1 MIRALKAGSAPILR
15 RFRHDESGAT
25 AIEYCLI
32 ASFIA
37 LTIVTVLTQVGI
49 NLQAPFQT
57 ASDGLT

>member
-1 MIRALKAGSAPILR
+1 MKAGSAPILK
-15 RFRHDESGAT
+15 RFRDAQSGAT

-37 LTIVTVLTQVGI
+37 LTIVTVVAQVGV